1 MARRPKP
8 HVFLSHVR
16 EDAERIDRLASDLEA
31 RGIETW
37 IDRHKIRPGERWEK
51 AIEDAI
57 RSGAFFVA
65 CFSTAYSAR
74 TRTYMNEELHIA
86 FQEVRLR
93 PADTSWFIP
102 VRLDECEIPDLRIAP
117 NLTVRSFHWLDLFPD
132 WENGVE
138 RLAEVI
144 GFSSRPDQLRER
156 VSAAEP
162 APDTSEHSTDLGR
175 STHVHF
181 QDTLALRDETVL
193 TGQEIL
199 RPGTVFRDFD
209 APWCLEMV
217 VIPSGEFMMGSP
229 EGEDGREEAEGPQHL
244 VTIDYPLAVGCY
256 PVTFEEYDHFAR
268 ATQRELPSDEG
279 WGRGRRPAINVSW
292 IDAKS
297 YTDWLS
303 LELLRPYR
311 LLSEAE
317 WEYACRAGSTTRYW
331 WGDEITPEKAN
342 YGDNVGKTIEVG
354 AYPANP
360 WGLYDTHGNVWE
372 LVEDCWHPGYE
383 GAPDDGSAWTKGDHR
398 HRVIRGGRWFNNP
411 EHLRSASRRRVDSGA
426 RGGGTGRS
434 SHWGFRVARP
444 L

>member
-1 MARRPKP
+1 MAGKPKP

-16 EDAERIDRLASDLEA
+16 EDAERVERLAADLEA

-37 IDRHKIRPGERWEK
+37 IDRHKIKPGQRWQK

-65 CFSTAYSAR
+65 SFSHAYSAR
-74 TRTYMNEELHIA
+74 TRTYMNEELNLA
-86 FQEVRLR
+86 LEEVRLR
-93 PADTSWFIP
+93 PAETSWFIP
-102 VRLDECEIPDLRIAP
+102 VRLDDCEIPDLPIAP
-117 NLTVRSFHWLDLFPD
+117 NVTVRSFQWLDMFPE
-132 WENGVE
+132 WEMGVE
-138 RLAEVI
+138 RLAGAI
-144 GFSSRPDQLRER
+144 GPSSRPARLREPLS
-156 VSAAEP
+156 VAQP
-162 APDTSEHSTDLGR
+162 APAASERSTDLGR
-175 STHVHF
+175 STHVPL
-181 QDTLALRDETVL
+181 QDTLALRD
-193 TGQEIL
+193 QAL

-209 APWCLEMV
+209 ALWCPEIV
-217 VIPSGEFMMGSP
+217 VIPSGKFMMGSP
-229 EGEDGREEAEGPQHL
+229 EGEEDREEAEGPQHL
-244 VTIDYPLAVGCY
+244 VMISYPLAVGSY

-268 ATQRELPSDEG
+268 VTGRELPSDEG

-292 IDAKS
+292 VDAQA

-303 LELLRPYR
+303 LEFVRPYR

-331 WGDEITPEKAN
+331 WGNEITPENAN
-342 YGDNVGKTIEVG
+342 YGDSVGKSSEVG

-372 LVEDCWHPGYE
+372 LVEDYWHPSYE

-398 HRVIRGGRWFNNP
+398 HRVIRGGRWGNNP
-411 EHLRSASRRRVDSGA
+411 GHFRSASRRRANSGA
-426 RGGGTGRS
+426 AGGATGRS
-434 SHWGFRVARP
+434 SFWGFRVARP

>member
-1 MARRPKP
+1 MAGKSKP

-37 IDRHKIRPGERWEK
+37 IDRHKIKPGQRWER

-65 CFSTAYSAR
+65 CFSSAYSGR
-74 TRTYMNEELHIA
+74 TRTYMNEELQIA

-117 NLTVRSFHWLDLFPD
+117 ELTVRSFQWLDMFPD
-132 WENGVE
+132 WEKGVE
-138 RLAEVI
+138 RLAEAI
-144 GFSSRPDQLRER
+144 GPSSLPDHLREPL
-156 VSAAEP
+156 SAAEQ
-162 APDTSEHSTDLGR
+162 ASAASERSTGRGR
-175 STHVHF
+175 STHVNL
-181 QDTLALRDETVL
+181 QDTLALRDQAVPSYP
-193 TGQEIL
+193 EIL
-199 RPGTVFRDFD
+199 RAGTVFRDFD
-209 APWCLEMV
+209 APWCPEMV
-217 VIPSGEFMMGSP
+217 VIPTGEFMMGSP
-229 EGEDGREEAEGPQHL
+229 EGEEGREEAEGPQHL
-244 VTIDYPLAVGCY
+244 VTIGYPLAVGSY
-256 PVTFEEYDHFAR
+256 PVTFEEYDYFVR
-268 ATQRELPSDEG
+268 VTRRELPSDEG

-292 IDAKS
+292 IDAKA

-342 YGDNVGKTIEVG
+342 YGDNVGKTSEVG
-354 AYPANP
+354 AYPANL
-360 WGLYDTHGNVWE
+360 WGLYDTHGNAWE
-372 LVEDCWHPGYE
+372 MVEDCWNPRYT
-383 GAPDDGSAWTKGDHR
+383 GAPVDGRAWANGDCS
-398 HRVIRGGRWFNNP
+398 HRVIRGGRWGNSP
-411 EHLRSASRRRVDSGA
+411 QHLRSARRNRANSGA
-426 RGGGTGRS
+426 AGRATGRS
-434 SHWGFRVARP
+434 SHWGFRVART